1 MVSTLTVDPSTA
13 FAAFTR
19 WAELQRIRGKSTEQ
33 ILRKVMQYWISYAI
47 AKIPVAEPGKIEAN
61 LTRQITAGP
70 ARPGARSRRTTARAD
85 KWRGT
90 LAAAIVAALDYRGA
104 RALRGAAFYRRV
116 AAFVSARK
124 YAARHHKAG
133 FLPAIQ
139 ALRVPAP
146 GGRLPRYSRPPGA
159 YQESISTLAA
169 ILIAENFAKAAT
181 RPGRPAPKG
190 IQGIAPTALSA
201 AETEVAR
208 TLHRWLVA
216 DLMAAGRRAGFAP

>member
-1 MVSTLTVDPSTA
+1 MLTVDPSAA
-13 FAAFTR
+13 FAAFDR
-19 WAELQRIRGKSTEQ
+19 WAQFQRIRGKSTEQ
-33 ILRKVMQYWISYAI
+33 ILRKVMRYWISYAI
-47 AKIPVAEPGKIEAN
+47 AKIPVAEPGKIDAN
-61 LTRQITAGP
+61 LTRQITT
-70 ARPGARSRRTTARAD
+70 ARPPASARTRRTSAVAD

-90 LAAAIVAALDYRGA
+90 LASAIVAALDYRGA

-139 ALRVPAP
+139 ALRVPAG

-159 YQESISTLAA
+159 YQEHISDLAA

-181 RPGRPAPKG
+181 RPGRPAPIG
-190 IQGIAPTALSA
+190 IQGIAPAALSA
-201 AETEVAR
+201 AESEVAR

-216 DLMAAGRRAGFAP
+216 DLMTAGRRAGFRP